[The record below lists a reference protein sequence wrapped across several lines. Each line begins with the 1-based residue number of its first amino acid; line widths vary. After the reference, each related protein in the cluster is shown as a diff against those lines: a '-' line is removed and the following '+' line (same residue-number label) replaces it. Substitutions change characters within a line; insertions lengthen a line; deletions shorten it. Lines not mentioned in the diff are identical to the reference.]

1 MYGLVQ
7 RAVRTL
13 LLPLHPNVP
22 LFITGSVH
30 AQART
35 KQSVGVSVTVGPGL
49 EGTGV
54 VSGTEQSIG
63 VVVTGASTGANT
75 CPHHVSLQRALL
87 ILLLCILL
95 IGLLATAIVALSES
109 AIGHLGFSSTIMGAT
124 FVAMGA
130 EIPDVVSAL
139 ALSRAGYYDGA
150 VAGAIGS
157 QVINVSLG
165 VGIPAL
171 LSGLLSGPL
180 SISAPQASSLSLLT
194 VLLIL
199 IILSYIA
206 VTVPVAGMV
215 RGGWAESTV
224 VYRAGAV
231 FQMCVCAFVYTAFL
245 TLNGS

>member
-1 MYGLVQ
+1 
-7 RAVRTL
+7 
-13 LLPLHPNVP
+13 
-22 LFITGSVH
+22 
-30 AQART
+30 
-35 KQSVGVSVTVGPGL
+35 
-49 EGTGV
+49 
-54 VSGTEQSIG
+54 
-63 VVVTGASTGANT
+63 
-75 CPHHVSLQRALL
+75 
-87 ILLLCILL
+87 
-95 IGLLATAIVALSES
+95 
-109 AIGHLGFSSTIMGAT
+109 
-124 FVAMGA
+124 
-130 EIPDVVSAL
+130 
-139 ALSRAGYYDGA
+139 
-150 VAGAIGS
+150 
-157 QVINVSLG
+157 VINVSLG

-215 RGGWAESTV
+215 RGGWAESTM